1 MLLSE
6 KTSKFNNHF
15 NKSIF
20 CSTMLMYFIALLI
33 VPVYGQKDTDFA
45 KRFDNIFAKRSNNFS
60 LSGENRQTGLIIN
73 NFLRTGTNWSFIDWS
88 GNAAD
93 IGKSVFNSDLPLAN
107 SILFSS
113 NYNVHHTVSSG
124 SVMSGSLTFDTAA
137 APTSTDLTLEGTTDW
152 AHWGLTT
159 ASSFDHKSNVTQ
171 QISNYTRIG
180 SGSGGN
186 FTDGS
191 ILYSWSDGT
200 PVTSATNSGSAI
212 YIPGLNKGFEINV
225 PADTTSR
232 TLKVYVGV
240 YAAQGKFEASLSD
253 ASAAMITDTSVINQT
268 GSSNQVYTITYNAAT
283 GGQSLKVRWTAAAI
297 YRHGNVILQ
306 AATLVTNAGTPVNQ
320 PPTVNAGADQTITL
334 PSPANLNG
342 TASDDGLPNPPASLT
357 TTWNK
362 VSGPGTVT
370 FANANSLN
378 TTADFSAT
386 GVYVLR
392 LTADDG
398 ALTAT
403 DDVVVNAVNQ
413 PPPNQAPTVDA
424 GADQTITLPSSATL
438 SGTATDDGLPN
449 PPAALTITWSKVSG
463 PGTVTFGNAN
473 SLNTTADFSAT
484 GVYVLRLTANDGS
497 LTVTDDVT
505 INAVNQ
511 PPPNQSPTVDAG
523 ADQTIT
529 LPSSANLNGTATDD
543 GLPNPPAS
551 LTITWSKVSGP
562 GTVAFG
568 NVNSLNTT
576 AGFSVAGT
584 YVLRLSA
591 NDSLLTTTD
600 DLTVTVASPPTNQ
613 PPTVNAGNDQ
623 TITLP
628 SSATLIGTASD
639 DGLPNPPAALTTT
652 WSKVSG
658 PGTVTFAN
666 ANSLNTTADFGA
678 SGSYVLRL
686 TANDSLLTSTDDVI
700 ITVNNGVPPT
710 ASEYQISSSDP
721 FSQLSTHIEANSIGN
736 YVVTWQSNGQDGS
749 GWGVYARQ
757 YNSAGVPQGNEFQV
771 NTYTRKDQF
780 VPHVAMDSAGNF
792 VIVWESF
799 LQDGDRYGI
808 YGQRFNSAGTPL
820 GSEFR
825 VNTTTVNG
833 QHDAYIAMTPN
844 GNFVV
849 VWGSILQDGSVEG
862 IYGQRYNSAGVP
874 IGGEF
879 QVNTYTPDTQKQP
892 TVSIDD
898 NGNFVVTWE
907 SFGQDGNG
915 WGIYAQ
921 RFDAAGMP
929 QGNEFRANTTTSGD
943 QFEGKVRMT
952 PTGEFVITWSSY
964 GQDGSGWGVYAQRYD
979 AAGVPQGNEFQ
990 VNTYTKGDQNSANL
1004 SITTNGNFLIVW
1016 QSRSQDGNGLGCF
1029 GRLYNSAGTPLS
1041 GEFQLNTY
1049 TAGDQSLPF
1058 AAMDASGNIY
1068 TVWSS
1073 RQDGYG
1079 WGVYGKRYDANGN
1092 PLIAP

>member
-1 MLLSE
+1 MLLPE
-6 KTSKFNNHF
+6 KTSKFKNHF
-15 NKSIF
+15 TKSLF
-20 CSTMLMYFIALLI
+20 CSTMLMYLIALLI
-33 VPVYGQKDTDFA
+33 VPVFGRTDTGFA
-45 KRFDNIFAKRSNNFS
+45 KSNINI
-60 LSGENRQTGLIIN
+60 LSSSGKS
-73 NFLRTGTNWSFIDWS
+73 LRTGLAVNEFLQIGMKRNFIDWA
-88 GNAAD
+88 GNANAGKFVFDSDPPVAD
-93 IGKSVFNSDLPLAN
+93 STF
-107 SILFSS
+107 FSS
-113 NYNVHHTVSSG
+113 NYTVNSKINNG
-124 SVMSGSLTFDTAA
+124 SVAGGSLVFDTAA
-137 APTSTDLTLEGTTDW
+137 PPSSIDLTSEGTTDW

-171 QISNYTRIG
+171 QISNYTRVG
-180 SGSGGN
+180 TGSGGN

-200 PVTSATNSGSAI
+200 PVTSVTNSGSAI
-212 YIPGLNKGFEINV
+212 YIAGLNKGFEINV

-232 TLKVYVGV
+232 TLKLYVGV

-253 ASAAMITDTSVINQT
+253 ASAAAITDTSVINQT
-268 GSSNQVYTITYNAAT
+268 GSSSQVYTITYNAAT
-283 GGQSLKVRWTAAAI
+283 GGQSLKVRWTTAAI
-297 YRHGNVILQ
+297 YRRGNIVLQ

-334 PSPANLNG
+334 PS
-342 TASDDGLPNPPASLT
+342 
-357 TTWNK
+357 
-362 VSGPGTVT
+362 
-370 FANANSLN
+370 
-378 TTADFSAT
+378 
-386 GVYVLR
+386 
-392 LTADDG
+392 
-398 ALTAT
+398 
-403 DDVVVNAVNQ
+403 
-413 PPPNQAPTVDA
+413 
-424 GADQTITLPSSATL
+424 SATL

-449 PPAALTITWSKVSG
+449 PPAS
-463 PGTVTFGNAN
+463 
-473 SLNTTADFSAT
+473 
-484 GVYVLRLTANDGS
+484 
-497 LTVTDDVT
+497 
-505 INAVNQ
+505 
-511 PPPNQSPTVDAG
+511 
-523 ADQTIT
+523 
-529 LPSSANLNGTATDD
+529 
-543 GLPNPPAS
+543 
-551 LTITWSKVSGP
+551 
-562 GTVAFG
+562 
-568 NVNSLNTT
+568 
-576 AGFSVAGT
+576 
-584 YVLRLSA
+584 
-591 NDSLLTTTD
+591 
-600 DLTVTVASPPTNQ
+600 
-613 PPTVNAGNDQ
+613 
-623 TITLP
+623 
-628 SSATLIGTASD
+628 
-639 DGLPNPPAALTTT
+639 LTTT

-666 ANSLNTTADFGA
+666 ANSLNTTADFSTTGIYVLRLTVSDGALTVADDITINAVNQPPPNQAPTVDAGADQTLTLPNTATLTGTASDDGLPNPPASLTTTWSKVSGSGTVTFGNVNSLNTTASFSAAGTYILRLTANDSSLTATDDLTVTVTSSPTNQSPTVNAGADQTITLPSSANLNGTASDDGLPNPPASLTTTWSKVSGPGTVAFGNVNSLNTTASFSTAGTYVLRLTANDSSLTATDDLTVTVTSSPNNQPPTVNAGNDQTVTLPSSATLTGTASDDGLPNPPAALTIAWSKVSGPGTVTFANANSLNTTANFSA

-686 TANDSLLTSTDDVI
+686 TADDSLLTANDDVI

-721 FSQLSTHIEANSIGN
+721 YSQLSTHIAANSIGN

-771 NTYTRKDQF
+771 NTYTRGDQF
-780 VPHVAMDSAGNF
+780 VPHVAMDSVGNF
-792 VIVWESF
+792 AIIWESY

-808 YGQRFNSAGTPL
+808 YGQRFDSAGTPL

-825 VNTTTVNG
+825 VNTTTIYG
-833 QHDAYIAMTPN
+833 QHDAFIAMTPN

-862 IYGQRYNSAGVP
+862 IYGQRYDSGGVP

-892 TVSIDD
+892 TVAIDD

-907 SFGQDGNG
+907 SFGQDGSG

-921 RFDAAGMP
+921 RFDVAGMP
-929 QGNEFRANTTTSGD
+929 QGSEFRVNNTTSGD

-1004 SITTNGNFLIVW
+1004 SITSNGNFLIVW
-1016 QSRSQDGNGLGCF
+1016 QSRSQDGSGLGCF

-1049 TAGDQSLPF
+1049 TSGDQSLPF

-1079 WGVYGKRYDANGN
+1079 WGVFGKRYDANGN